1 MNAFLRY
8 SSLASRVHRH
18 TLLAL
23 VGVAL
28 GLVGCTGELTGDG
41 PTVVDG
47 VNGINGGGA
56 AGGGGPPID
65 QTPIVTPQGLVVGT
79 TVIHRLSRTEYAN
92 TVKDLLGASLAS
104 LDSLPADTGGEG
116 FSKTSMSQASAAN
129 TIQAYEAASTELV
142 EATFKDQKLKARLVT
157 CDLSTGTTCIRSTL
171 ETFLPRAWRRPVE
184 ATEVERLLAL
194 ADTEA
199 KAGGS
204 AEEQLKL
211 SLRAALLSAKFL
223 YLIEKD
229 ADPASTAPHK
239 LSGYELANRLS
250 YLLWSSMPD
259 TELTAL
265 AAQGKIDDDTALAK
279 QVARMLADPEKG
291 AAITNVFAAEWVQ
304 LEKVQQKKPDS
315 TLFPMVTDALKQSM
329 EQQTTMFFQD
339 LVTNGGPIS
348 NLVASDYTFVDAGL
362 AKLYGLPAPQGSGF
376 VKTSLTGTTRI
387 GGILGQSSILMQ
399 FASQVRSSAVKR
411 GAWLLDNI
419 FCSPIPP
426 PPPDVAAATIAQE
439 MDPDFVAKAAAQTW
453 RERLAEH
460 RAQPKCAVC
469 HDFIDPIGLA
479 LENYDAVGQYRT
491 KDVGKTIDASGQLKK
506 DDPSTAFTDAFGMA
520 ALLATDNRVAS
531 CMAQRLLTFGLTRPL
546 NDSEIAHVSGLTSG
560 NGDSIADVI
569 TKVVTSTPF
578 RARSGAGL

>member
-1 MNAFLRY
+1 MNVFRRY
-8 SSLASRVHRH
+8 SSLASRLHRH
-18 TLLAL
+18 TFLA
-23 VGVAL
+23 VAGVAL
-28 GLVGCTGELTGDG
+28 GLAGCTGELTGHG
-41 PTVVDG
+41 PTGVDRGDG
-47 VNGINGGGA
+47 VNGGGA

-65 QTPIVTPQGLVVGT
+65 QPPIATPQGLVVGT

-104 LDSLPADTGGEG
+104 LDTLPADTGGEG
-116 FSKTSMSQASAAN
+116 FSKTSLSQASVAS
-129 TIQAYEAASTELV
+129 TIQAYEAASNEVV
-142 EATFKDQKLKARLVT
+142 EAAFKNPGAKGRLVT
-157 CDLSTGTTCIRSTL
+157 CDLSTGIVCIRSTL
-171 ETFLPRAWRRPVE
+171 ETFLPKAWRRPVE
-184 ATEVERLLAL
+184 AAEVERLLAL

-211 SLRAALLSAKFL
+211 ALRAALLSAKFL
-223 YLIEKD
+223 YLIERD

-259 TELTAL
+259 TELTVL
-265 AAQGKIDDDTALAK
+265 AAQGKIDDDATLAQ

-304 LEKVQQKKPDS
+304 LEKVQEKKPDS
-315 TLFPMVTDALKQSM
+315 TLFPMINDALKQSM

-362 AKLYGLPAPQGSGF
+362 AKLYGLPAPQGTGF

-411 GAWLLDNI
+411 GAWLLDNV

-426 PPPDVAAATIAQE
+426 PPPDVAAATIAAE
-439 MDPDFVAKAAAQTW
+439 MDPDFVAKAASQTW

-491 KDVGKTIDASGQLKK
+491 KDVGKPIDASGQLKK

-546 NDSEIAHVSGLTSG
+546 NDTEVVHVSGLTSG
-560 NGDSIADVI
+560 NGDSITGVI